1 MSIECTFTLEYGSAT
16 EAEAVAA
23 SLEPDSQGYLELTVA
38 GCTVTA
44 VAHAKTIPSL
54 LHTINDF
61 LSCLSVA
68 EKIGKGLK

>member
-1 MSIECTFTLEYGSAT
+1 MTVECTFTLEYDT
-16 EAEAVAA
+16 PDEARAIAA
-23 SLEPDSQGYLELTVA
+23 SLQPDSQGYLELTIQ

-44 VAHAKTIPSL
+44 VARAATVPSL
-54 LHTINDF
+54 LHTVNDF

>member
-1 MSIECTFTLEYGSAT
+1 MSVECTFTLEYDSA
-16 EAEAVAA
+16 AEARAIAA
-23 SLEPDSQGYLELTVA
+23 SLEPDSQGYLDIEVNGSTVIA
-38 GCTVTA
+38 VTR
-44 VAHAKTIPSL
+44 AKTVPSM

>member
-1 MSIECTFTLEYGSAT
+1 MTVECTFTLEYDSAA

-23 SLEPDSQGYLELTVA
+23 SLRPDSQGYLDIEVD
-38 GCTVTA
+38 GYTVTA

-54 LHTINDF
+54 LHTVNDF

>member
-1 MSIECTFTLEYGSAT
+1 MTIICSFKLEYET
-16 EAEAVAA
+16 PEEAQAIAA
-23 SLEPDSQGYLELTVA
+23 ALQPDSQGYLELEVD
-38 GCTVTA
+38 GSTVTA
-44 VAHAKTIPSL
+44 VAQAKKVSSM

>member
-1 MSIECTFTLEYGSAT
+1 MTVTCTFTLEYDT
-16 EAEAVAA
+16 PEEAKEIAA
-23 SLEPDSQGYLELTVA
+23 ALQPDSQGYLNIEVN
-38 GCTVTA
+38 GSTVTA
-44 VAHAKTIPSL
+44 IAQAKTVPSM

>member
-1 MSIECTFTLEYGSAT
+1 MTVRCTFTLEYDT
-16 EAEAVAA
+16 PREAQAIAA
-23 SLEPDSQGYLELTVA
+23 ALQPDSQGYLDIEVDGSTVMA
-38 GCTVTA
+38 IA
-44 VAHAKTIPSL
+44 QAKTVPSM

>member
-1 MSIECTFTLEYGSAT
+1 MTVTCTFTLEYDTPG
-16 EAEAVAA
+16 EAKAIAA
-23 SLEPDSQGYLELTVA
+23 ALQPDSQGYLDIEVDD
-38 GCTVTA
+38 CIVTA
-44 VAHAKTIPSL
+44 ITQAETVPSM